1 MTNSANLGCTCPKPV
16 SIFIDLLA
24 KFVRRARGHGKEI
37 VTEADRSVE
46 MIGSGGCP
54 GTREPA
60 SGARKNDGARGGNRI
75 RGPRSAQLD
84 TINPEGN

>member
-1 MTNSANLGCTCPKPV
+1 MSETRV
-16 SIFIDLLA
+16 DLR
-24 KFVRRARGHGKEI
+24 RRAGEICEKSVRTRRRGGKEI